1 MSNRVDLLVHIS
13 ELYYQQE
20 LSQQEISQIM
30 GISRP
35 TVSRLLDEAKETGVV
50 EVIIHSP
57 IVKHPK
63 LSYALRTE
71 FGLRDADRKSVV

>member
-35 TVSRLLDEAKETGVV
+35 TVSRLLD
-50 EVIIHSP
+50 
-57 IVKHPK
+57 
-63 LSYALRTE
+63 
-71 FGLRDADRKSVV
+71 

>member
-63 LSYALRTE
+63 LSYACLLYTSRC
-71 FGLRDADRKSVV
+71 V

>member
-63 LSYALRTE
+63 LCAAHGVRSA
-71 FGLRDADRKSVV
+71 